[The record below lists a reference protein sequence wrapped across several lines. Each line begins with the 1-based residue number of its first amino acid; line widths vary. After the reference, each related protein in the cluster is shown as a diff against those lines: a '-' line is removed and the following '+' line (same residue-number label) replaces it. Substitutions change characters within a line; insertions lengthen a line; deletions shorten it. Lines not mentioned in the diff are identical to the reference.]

1 LAQLEPNS
9 DLTWKGIE
17 AFREAEEE
25 RTYERMPFDWAMTQL
40 CLGHALAL
48 QGGSLGN
55 EGLLEQAL
63 VAFRNALKVFTPA
76 NAPRLHSDAQRGL
89 RFRRLVEDLRS
100 SRLGS
105 RRGKTS

>member
-1 LAQLEPNS
+1 
-9 DLTWKGIE
+9 
-17 AFREAEEE
+17 
-25 RTYERMPFDWAMTQL
+25 MPFDWAMTQL

-48 QGGSLGN
+48 QGRSLQN
-55 EGLLEQAL
+55 EELLDQAV

-89 RFRRLVEDLRS
+89 AMVSAFLRLLEDLRS

-105 RRGKTS
+105 P